1 MLPSTKCTHCHPIF
15 WKQQKQHPMFL
26 FFSVPSS
33 SMRRLLK
40 GKRGINMPFPFRGA
54 RRAFVVGASKSGTN
68 VLLRTSETPKLRR
81 STQTPLATSSSVGGR
96 DFSEKQHLF
105 CIKCIIRCCLIDPIQ
120 QKVLHITVLPETN
133 KVTQS
138 DSEKC
143 PLNFRL
149 KCSSPAILGR

>member
-68 VLLRTSETPKLRR
+68 VLLRTSETPKLRTKHTNSSR
-81 STQTPLATSSSVGGR
+81 NFFFSWRKGFQRKTTPFFVSSVLL
-96 DFSEKQHLF
+96 DVVLLTPFNKKCCTLLYCLKQ
-105 CIKCIIRCCLIDPIQ
+105 IK
-120 QKVLHITVLPETN
+120 
-133 KVTQS
+133 
-138 DSEKC
+138 
-143 PLNFRL
+143 
-149 KCSSPAILGR
+149 